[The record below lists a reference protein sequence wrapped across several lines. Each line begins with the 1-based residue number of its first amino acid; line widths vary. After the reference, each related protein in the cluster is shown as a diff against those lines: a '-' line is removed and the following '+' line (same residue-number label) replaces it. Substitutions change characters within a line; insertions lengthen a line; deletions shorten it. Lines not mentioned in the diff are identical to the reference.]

1 MTWHSVH
8 NDKSVVLAWNLSHDL
23 SSVELTLSAHPET
36 TTAHVANVLHSK
48 VPLSDQVRLL
58 DSLGSYDKLTSIL
71 VASMSEICLESLLF
85 GAHQLAHSGLV
96 LSDDIVIGLGTA
108 VDIEHDKLELL
119 HLLKVVGNRE
129 ACGEIRVQVIFNG
142 LSLSNLNPS
151 VLLEFG
157 VLYSRRE

>member
-8 NDKSVVLAWNLSHDL
+8 NDKSVVLAWNLGHDL
-23 SSVELTLSAHPET
+23 RSVELTLSAHSET
-36 TTAHVANVLHSK
+36 TTAHIVNVLHSK

-96 LSDDIVIGLGTA
+96 LSDDIVIGLRTA
-108 VDIEHDKLELL
+108 VDIKHDKLELL
-119 HLLKVVGNRE
+119 HLLKEVGNRE

-151 VLLEFG
+151 VLLEFEQLALR
-157 VLYSRRE
+157 V